1 MIGSLINRL
10 FKAVMNS
17 DSEDDTTS
25 SSKKITR
32 IRSGDGPQSFII
44 SIGDWGTIKN
54 EDGQVMCMVNDIVNT
69 SRKSQLEVIK
79 VDIARKQT
87 DPHSITK
94 SLILVDK
101 WYKEQSCN
109 SSKIEIAKQAYRVY
123 IENKDLVFP
132 TTGKTVIESET
143 VKVSS

>member
-32 IRSGDGPQSFII
+32 IRSGYGPQSFII